1 MDMKLLFRHV
11 FMRSLEYS
19 GKRRRPTQ

>member
-19 GKRRRPTQ
+19 GKRRRPTR